1 MKLKSKI
8 SIALKIIL
16 TLFFVGCSKD
26 MLDEKPPNLI
36 TTETL
41 YTNLSGFETGLN
53 GLYATARL
61 IRRGLWDG
69 GQYNKDYLIGE
80 FLVSGNDNVI
90 ANSENSS
97 GGYSRIAVS
106 FRNELTPNTYFITGV
121 FNWLYQIVNAANT
134 IITETAKPTIDWS
147 GAGGTKDEN
156 KNRVIGE
163 ARAVRAWAYRH
174 LSNGWGDVPLVL
186 NESLGSTI
194 KTDWERTP
202 VADVRKQI
210 ISDLLFAE
218 KNIPVDPA
226 LQGKITRGAVQHYL
240 ADMYLTID
248 KPDSALYWANAVINT
263 PQYKL
268 ITARYGVNAS
278 KPGVP
283 FMDMFTDGNV
293 NRNQGNTE
301 ALWVHQFAYQVIG
314 GGGVNTID
322 IYACRYEQL
331 KVGAVAPLIS
341 TVERGGRGSTRAS
354 FSQFALYL
362 YKRPDPTPIT
372 KHDIL
377 HWRQNVVGDG
387 RLWPDDRMSPYV
399 IRWFYRLNNAT
410 DNAPYASDKLPSGY
424 HYGDTIWTSW
434 TTPILYGNRPV
445 LNWPWSRKIAIG
457 VNPQAPNTGESY
469 GNQII
474 VRLAETYLIKAEA
487 QFKLNDMAGAAATIN
502 VIRARAHADPITASN
517 VTLDFILDERS
528 RELAFEED
536 RRWTLLRTNKWI
548 ERTQLYNTNGGA
560 YITDRDKLFPIPQT
574 VIDANL
580 TKIMPQNPG
589 Y

>member
-8 SIALKIIL
+8 SVALKIIL

-26 MLDEKPPNLI
+26 KLDEKPPNLI

-41 YTNLSGFETGLN
+41 YINLSGFETGLN
-53 GLYATARL
+53 GLYATARE

-69 GQYNKDYLIGE
+69 GQNNKDWLTGE

-97 GGYSRIAVS
+97 GGYSRVAVS
-106 FRNELTPNTYFITGV
+106 FRNELTPNTFFIQGV
-121 FNWLYQIVNAANT
+121 FDWLYRIVGAANT
-134 IITETAKPTIDWS
+134 IITQAEKPTIDWS

-186 NESLGSTI
+186 SESLGSTVR
-194 KTDWERTP
+194 TDWDRTP

-210 ISDLLFAE
+210 ISDLSFAE
-218 KNIPVDPA
+218 KYISVDPS
-226 LQGKITRGAVQHYL
+226 LQGKITKGAVQHYL
-240 ADMYLTID
+240 ADMYLTLD
-248 KPDSALYWANAVINT
+248 QPDSALYWANAVINT

-301 ALWVHQFAYQVIG
+301 ALWVHQFAFETIG
-314 GGGVNTID
+314 GSGAHTID
-322 IYACRYEQL
+322 VYACRYENI
-331 KVGAVAPLIS
+331 KIGSVVPLIS

-354 FSQFALYL
+354 FSKFALEL
-362 YKRPDPTPIT
+362 YKWPSASPIT
-372 KHDIL
+372 KSDVL
-377 HWRQNVVGDG
+377 KYK
-387 RLWPDDRMSPYV
+387 DDRMSPYV
-399 IRWFYRLNNAT
+399 IRWFYILNDAT
-410 DNAPYASDKLPSGY
+410 GNAPYKADKLPVGY
-424 HYGDTIWTSW
+424 KYGDTIWTKW
-434 TTPILYGNRPV
+434 ANPILYGNRPV
-445 LNWPWSRKIAIG
+445 LDFPWSRKIAIG
-457 VNPQAPNTGESY
+457 VNPKAANTGESF

-487 QFKLNDMAGAAATIN
+487 QFKLNDLAGAATTIN
-502 VIRARAHADPITASN
+502 IIRARAHAAPITGSD

-528 RELAFEED
+528 RELVFEED

-548 ERTQLYNTNGGA
+548 ERTKLYNTNGGT

-580 TKIMPQNPG
+580 TKEMTQNPG